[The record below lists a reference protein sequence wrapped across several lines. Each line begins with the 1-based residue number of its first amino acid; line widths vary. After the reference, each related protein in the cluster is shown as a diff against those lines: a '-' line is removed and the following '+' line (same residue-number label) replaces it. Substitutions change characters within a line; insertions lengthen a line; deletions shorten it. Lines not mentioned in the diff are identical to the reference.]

1 MKANARAKQEQAL
14 TKRDRLIMEIDELF
28 AKIKAEKRALEKLET
43 SYQKQLEKLQAK
55 YYPEI
60 EAHKQ
65 ALRTFEEELEK
76 LATRYAA
83 DLFEDTDLCETRL
96 GRLIKQI
103 KVAVK
108 KARGVLEK
116 LEKLGWTEAI
126 IIEKK
131 VNWAVLEQWPVEKL
145 VACGTERIRKVRIV
159 YELKTKQA
167 KKEVSDEAKA
177 N

>member
-1 MKANARAKQEQAL
+1 MKTNARAKQEQTL

-55 YYPEI
+55 YYQKI

-65 ALRTFEEELEK
+65 SLRTYEEKLEK

-83 DLFEDTDLCETRL
+83 DLFEDSDLCETRL
-96 GRLIKQI
+96 GRLIKQTKI
-103 KVAVK
+103 AVK

-126 IIEKK
+126 ELIKK
-131 VNWAVLEQWPVEKL
+131 VNWAVLEQWPDEKL
-145 VACGTERIRKVRIV
+145 IACGTERVRKVKII
-159 YELKTKQA
+159 YELKTN
-167 KKEVSDEAKA
+167 KKEEGSDEAKT

>member
-1 MKANARAKQEQAL
+1 MKANAKAKKEQAL

-65 ALRTFEEELEK
+65 ALRTYEEELEK
-76 LATRYAA
+76 LATRYAPE
-83 DLFEDTDLCETRL
+83 LFGDSDLCETRL

-131 VNWAVLEQWPVEKL
+131 VNWAVLEQWTDERL
-145 VACGTERIRKVRIV
+145 IACGTERIKRVRII
-159 YELKTKQA
+159 YELKTK
-167 KKEVSDEAKA
+167 KTKEGRDEA
-177 N
+177 

>member
-1 MKANARAKQEQAL
+1 MKASARAKQEL

-28 AKIKAEKRALEKLET
+28 AKIKAEKRALEKLEA

-60 EAHKQ
+60 EARKQ

-76 LATRYAA
+76 LATRYAP
-83 DLFEDTDLCETRL
+83 DLFEDSDLCETRL

-116 LEKLGWTEAI
+116 LEKLGWHEAI
-126 IIEKK
+126 IVEKK
-131 VNWAVLEQWPVEKL
+131 VNWAVLEQWPDEKL
-145 VACGTERIRKVRIV
+145 IACGTERVKKIRIL
-159 YELKTKQA
+159 YELKTK
-167 KKEVSDEAKA
+167 KGG
-177 N
+177 

>member
-1 MKANARAKQEQAL
+1 MKANAKAKQEQAL

-28 AKIKAEKRALEKLET
+28 DKIKTEKKALEKLET

-60 EAHKQ
+60 EARKQ
-65 ALRTFEEELEK
+65 ALRTYEEELEK
-76 LATRYAA
+76 LATRYAPE
-83 DLFEDTDLCETRL
+83 LFGDGDLCETRL

-131 VNWAVLEQWPVEKL
+131 VNWAVLEQWPDEKL
-145 VACGTERIRKVRIV
+145 IACGTERVRKVRIV
-159 YELKTKQA
+159 YELKTK
-167 KKEVSDEAKA
+167 KTKEGSDEAKA

>member
-1 MKANARAKQEQAL
+1 
-14 TKRDRLIMEIDELF
+14 MEIDELF
-28 AKIKAEKRALEKLET
+28 AKIKTEKRALEKLET

-55 YYPEI
+55 YYPEF
-60 EAHKQ
+60 ESRKQ
-65 ALRTFEEELEK
+65 ALRNYEEELEK
-76 LATRYAA
+76 LAIRYSA
-83 DLFEDTDLCETRL
+83 DLFEDSDLCETRL

-131 VNWAVLEQWPVEKL
+131 VNWAVLENWTDEKL
-145 VACGTERIRKVRIV
+145 IACGTERVKKIRIL
-159 YELKTKQA
+159 YELKTK
-167 KKEVSDEAKA
+167 KTKEGSDA
-177 N
+177 